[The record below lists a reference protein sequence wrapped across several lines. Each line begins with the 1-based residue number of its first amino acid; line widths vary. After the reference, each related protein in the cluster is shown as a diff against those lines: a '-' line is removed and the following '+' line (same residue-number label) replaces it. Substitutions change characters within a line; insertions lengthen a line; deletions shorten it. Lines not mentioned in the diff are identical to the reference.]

1 MHYLQDL
8 LSCFVGLTG
17 PGLVLHLAVPVPD
30 PYLAQTVAVQVNPV
44 QPVELQTHS
53 VQALIAMQEFVV
65 EVPLTQHRALT
76 LHLDSPLVVLSLPH
90 LLELLSVALIPS
102 QK

>member
-1 MHYLQDL
+1 MCYLQDL

-17 PGLVLHLAVPVPD
+17 PGLVSHLAVPVHG
-30 PYLAQTVAVQVNPV
+30 PYLAQTVAVQVNSV

-53 VQALIAMQEFVV
+53 VQTPVTMHEFVV
-65 EVPLTQHRALT
+65 EVLLTPHRALT
-76 LHLDSPLVVLSLPH
+76 LHLDSPLVALSLPH

-102 QK
+102 QM